1 MVCSGFQVFRVV
13 DYELFCETSRIFGA
27 VTGLALFAVPVK
39 AAPVT
44 FNFAGTLSFETS
56 FNAGNLQ
63 AGVETPLFGALPNG
77 SSVSGSFA
85 VDPSVPDFNA
95 ADPAVGDCRSAVTG
109 GALTAGGFSTGGGTQ
124 NCFLPNFDCRV
135 GVEND
140 FIFIHPTVGSL
151 DRIEVAGGF
160 IASPTLTDEVVME
173 SGAVSSS
180 PFSDFDTMPILFKAE
195 LFAVDYDIVDDDS
208 FIDPSALDFTSR
220 YFVVFLP
227 GLFNTPGSS
236 STPARFRFDIDDVTV
251 SSTSIPLPPTF
262 PIALVGFLLLWA
274 FRQQS

>member
-1 MVCSGFQVFRVV
+1 MNCFAKCRVF
-13 DYELFCETSRIFGA
+13 LGA
-27 VTGLALFAVPVK
+27 IAGLALFAIPAK

-44 FNFAGTLSFETS
+44 FNFAGTLSFESS

-63 AGVETPLFGALPNG
+63 AGVETALFGALPNG
-77 SSVSGSFA
+77 SSVSGSFT
-85 VDPSVPDFNA
+85 VDLSVPDFNA
-95 ADPAVGDCRSAVTG
+95 ADPAVGDYRSAVTG

-140 FIFIHPTVGSL
+140 FLFISPSTGSL

-160 IASPTLTDEVVME
+160 IASPTLTDEVVTQ
-173 SGAVSSS
+173 SGAVSSN
-180 PFSDFDTMPILFKAE
+180 PFADFDTMPILLKAE
-195 LFAVDYDIVDDDS
+195 LFAVDFDIVDDDGL
-208 FIDPSALDFTSR
+208 IDPSALDFTAG

-236 STPARFRFDIDDVTV
+236 STPARFRFDIEDVTLT
-251 SSTSIPLPPTF
+251 STSIPLPPTF
-262 PIALVGFLLLWA
+262 PIALVGFLTLWA
-274 FRQQS
+274 FRRRS